1 VQSWKILLNTWMY
14 LNAVISKGTMLKD
27 IYVNRSIRL
36 CRNVINLIFLKWLR
50 NAVLNNILQVHES
63 LRPSNTKQTNSMCS
77 FFGLFWFCCQYLQS
91 DWLDSL
97 LWGSITMARGS
108 SPESPGRR
116 VYMIFLVYCIASL
129 FNCILCLSCFPA
141 LHNIFH
147 TTMPR
152 CSLFVLKVA

>member
-1 VQSWKILLNTWMY
+1 MDVSECCNFQGHNVKGYLCKQEHQTVQKCYKS
-14 LNAVISKGTMLKD
+14 D
-27 IYVNRSIRL
+27 F
-36 CRNVINLIFLKWLR
+36 FLKWLR

-63 LRPSNTKQTNSMCS
+63 LRPLNTKQTNSMCS
-77 FFGLFWFCCQYLQS
+77 FFWLFWFCCQYLQS

-97 LWGSITMARGS
+97 WGSITMARGS
-108 SPESPGRR
+108 SRESPGRR